1 MFSNI
6 ADRDGQIQRAEWIKV
21 AKKHDIPTFNDAAAE
36 VPPASRLKSHVKEGF
51 DLVAFS
57 GGKGLQ

>member
-1 MFSNI
+1 MI
-6 ADRDGQIQRAEWIKV
+6 
-21 AKKHDIPTFNDAAAE
+21 IPTFNDAAAE